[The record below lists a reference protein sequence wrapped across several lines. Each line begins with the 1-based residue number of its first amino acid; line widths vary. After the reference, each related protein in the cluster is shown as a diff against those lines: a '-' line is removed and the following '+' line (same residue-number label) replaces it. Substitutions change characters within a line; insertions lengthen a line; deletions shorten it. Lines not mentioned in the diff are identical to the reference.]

1 MTRCN
6 VRQTHK
12 TLQFLLS
19 FNCYFIN
26 TCTDLY
32 TDTKSN
38 KQTYRHTENTHIHVP
53 AYVLDWMDGKIT
65 TEINSVYNKICQTK
79 KEIKIK
85 TKWALVNII
94 FKVDKKC

>member
-1 MTRCN
+1 MYWFVHRYKIK
-6 VRQTHK
+6 QT
-12 TLQFLLS
+12 
-19 FNCYFIN
+19 
-26 TCTDLY
+26 
-32 TDTKSN
+32 N
-38 KQTYRHTENTHIHVP
+38 KQTYIHTENTHIHVP

>member
-1 MTRCN
+1 MYWFVHRY
-6 VRQTHK
+6 K
-12 TLQFLLS
+12 
-19 FNCYFIN
+19 I
-26 TCTDLY
+26 
-32 TDTKSN
+32 
-38 KQTYRHTENTHIHVP
+38 KQTNKHTYIQKTHTHVP